1 MLAQDKTATV
11 NVKDVTVKELLKA
24 IEAGSTYT
32 FAYVDTDIDLTKKVT
47 ISATDKDIETIIKE
61 VLPGVNVEF
70 KDQKILLSNKPAT
83 SGQSAQKVAKPETP
97 RTVTGRVIDKNGQPI
112 IGAMVIEKGTQNGA
126 STDIDGKYTLK
137 VKGTP
142 TIGIVV
148 FCFCFDRSSR
158 LVPSISAFSPSNLR
172 FYISFRSFRPEFL
185 SILYDRGIVPP

>member
-1 MLAQDKTATV
+1 MKGLSNFLPSFTRIAISLLCTLCITSNVLAQDKTATV
-11 NVKDVTVKELLKA
+11 NVKNVTVKELLKA

-83 SGQSAQKVAKPETP
+83 SGQSVQKVAKQEAP
-97 RTVTGRVIDKNGQPI
+97 RAVTGRVIDKNGQPI

-126 STDIDGKYTLK
+126 STDIDGQYTLK

-142 TIGIVV
+142 AIEVSIIGYNTVT
-148 FCFCFDRSSR
+148 
-158 LVPSISAFSPSNLR
+158 
-172 FYISFRSFRPEFL
+172 
-185 SILYDRGIVPP
+185 